1 MDSIIFDVDGTLW
14 DSTGEVADAWV
25 IVAKECGAPYE
36 HITGERLHKEFGKTM
51 EAIGI
56 SLFPEYPAEEAV
68 RIIRRAC
75 DIENEWLAVH
85 HAALYDGVLNT
96 LKTLSAKMPLFIVSN
111 CQGGY
116 IEVMK
121 ETTGLTPYITDHLCP
136 DDTGHAKASN
146 IRAIVEK
153 HNLKSPIY
161 VGDTQGDLNASRE
174 AGVKFVFASYGFG
187 QVDSYDG
194 VIEKPEDLLTLSET
208 EI

>member
-14 DSTGEVADAWV
+14 DSTNEVADAWV
-25 IVAKECGAPYE
+25 VAAKECGAPYE

-51 EAIGI
+51 EDIALSIYPQ
-56 SLFPEYPAEEAV
+56 FPPEEAI
-68 RIIRRAC
+68 RIVRRAC
-75 DIENEWLAVH
+75 VIENEWLAVH
-85 HAALYDGVLNT
+85 HAVLYDGVLDT
-96 LKTLSAKMPLFIVSN
+96 LKTLSEKMPLFIVSN

-116 IEVMK
+116 IEVMLK
-121 ETTGLTPYITDHLCP
+121 TTGLTPYITDHLCP

-187 QVDSYDG
+187 QVDSCDG
-194 VIEKPEDLLTLSET
+194 VIEKPEDLLTLSEA

>member
-25 IVAKECGAPYE
+25 IAAKECGAPYE
-36 HITGERLHKEFGKTM
+36 HITGERRHKEFGKTM

>member
-25 IVAKECGAPYE
+25 IAAKECGAPYE

-161 VGDTQGDLNASRE
+161 VNASRE

-208 EI
+208 DI

>member
-25 IVAKECGAPYE
+25 IAAKECGAPYE

-56 SLFPEYPAEEAV
+56 SLFPKYPAEEAV

-85 HAALYDGVLNT
+85 HAALYDGVLDT
-96 LKTLSAKMPLFIVSN
+96 LKTLSEKMPLFIVSN

-116 IEVMK
+116 IEVML

-187 QVDSYDG
+187 QVDSCDG
-194 VIEKPEDLLTLSET
+194 VIEKPEDLLALSDT

>member
-25 IVAKECGAPYE
+25 IAAKECGAPYE

-194 VIEKPEDLLTLSET
+194 VIEKPEDLLTLSES

>member
-1 MDSIIFDVDGTLW
+1 MNGNVWNDIDGNQIVLFCNIETMYLNDILMGSKSLYDLRLQLCAFII
-14 DSTGEVADAWV
+14 
-25 IVAKECGAPYE
+25 
-36 HITGERLHKEFGKTM
+36 
-51 EAIGI
+51 
-56 SLFPEYPAEEAV
+56 
-68 RIIRRAC
+68 
-75 DIENEWLAVH
+75 IENEWLAVH

-136 DDTGHAKASN
+136 DDTVHAKASN

>member
-14 DSTGEVADAWV
+14 DSTNEVADAWV
-25 IVAKECGAPYE
+25 IAAKEFDAPYE

-51 EAIGI
+51 DDIGI
-56 SLFPEYPAEEAV
+56 SLFPEYPAEEAIK
-68 RIIRRAC
+68 IIRRAC
-75 DIENEWLAVH
+75 AIENEWLAVH
-85 HAALYDGVLNT
+85 HAVLYDGVLDT
-96 LKTLSAKMPLFIVSN
+96 LKTLSEKMFIVSN

-116 IEVMK
+116 IEVML

-153 HNLKSPIY
+153 HNLKSPVY

-194 VIEKPEDLLTLSET
+194 VIEKPEDLLALSE
-208 EI
+208 

>member
-25 IVAKECGAPYE
+25 IAAKECGAPYE

-174 AGVKFVFASYGFG
+174 AGVKFVFASHGFG

>member
-14 DSTGEVADAWV
+14 DSTNEVADAWI
-25 IVAKECGAPYE
+25 IVAKEFGAPYE

-51 EAIGI
+51 DDIAY
-56 SLFPEYPAEEAV
+56 SLFSEYPAEEAV
-68 RIIRRAC
+68 RIIQRAC
-75 DIENEWLAVH
+75 VIENEWLAVH
-85 HAALYDGVLNT
+85 HAALYDGVLDT

-136 DDTGHAKASN
+136 GDTGHAKAFN

>member
-14 DSTGEVADAWV
+14 DSTNEVADAWV
-25 IVAKECGAPYE
+25 IAAKEFDAPYE

-51 EAIGI
+51 DDIGI
-56 SLFPEYPAEEAV
+56 SLFPEYPAEEAIK
-68 RIIRRAC
+68 IIRRAC
-75 DIENEWLAVH
+75 AIENEWLAVH
-85 HAALYDGVLNT
+85 HAVLYDGVLDT
-96 LKTLSAKMPLFIVSN
+96 LKTLSEKMPLFIVSN

-116 IEVMK
+116 IEVML

-187 QVDSYDG
+187 QVDSCDG
-194 VIEKPEDLLTLSET
+194 VIEKPEDLLALSAT

>member
-14 DSTGEVADAWV
+14 DSTSEVADAWV
-25 IVAKECGAPYE
+25 IAAKECGAPYE
-36 HITGERLHKEFGKTM
+36 H
-51 EAIGI
+51 
-56 SLFPEYPAEEAV
+56 YPPEEAV
-68 RIIRRAC
+68 RIIHRAC
-75 DIENEWLAVH
+75 AIENEWLAVH
-85 HAALYDGVLNT
+85 HAALYDGVLDT
-96 LKTLSAKMPLFIVSN
+96 LKTLSEKMPLFIVSN

-208 EI
+208 DI

>member
-14 DSTGEVADAWV
+14 DSTNEVADAWV
-25 IVAKECGAPYE
+25 IAAKEFDAPYE

-51 EAIGI
+51 DDIGI
-56 SLFPEYPAEEAV
+56 SLFPEYPAEEAIK
-68 RIIRRAC
+68 IIRRAC
-75 DIENEWLAVH
+75 AIENEWLAVH
-85 HAALYDGVLNT
+85 HAVLYDGVLDT
-96 LKTLSAKMPLFIVSN
+96 LKTLSEKMPLFIVSN

-116 IEVMK
+116 IEVML

-187 QVDSYDG
+187 QVDSCDG
-194 VIEKPEDLLTLSET
+194 VIEKPEDLLALSDT

>member
-1 MDSIIFDVDGTLW
+1 MDDI
-14 DSTGEVADAWV
+14 A
-25 IVAKECGAPYE
+25 Y
-36 HITGERLHKEFGKTM
+36 
-51 EAIGI
+51 
-56 SLFPEYPAEEAV
+56 SLFSEYPAEDAV
-68 RIIRRAC
+68 KIIRRAC
-75 DIENEWLAVH
+75 AIENEWLAVH
-85 HAALYDGVLNT
+85 HAVLYDGVLDT
-96 LKTLSAKMPLFIVSN
+96 LKTLSGKMPLFIVSN

-116 IEVMK
+116 IEVML

-153 HNLKSPIY
+153 HNLKSPVY

-194 VIEKPEDLLTLSET
+194 VIEKPEDLLALSE
-208 EI
+208 

>member
-1 MDSIIFDVDGTLW
+1 
-14 DSTGEVADAWV
+14 
-25 IVAKECGAPYE
+25 
-36 HITGERLHKEFGKTM
+36 M

-208 EI
+208 DI

>member
-25 IVAKECGAPYE
+25 IAAKECGAPYE

-136 DDTGHAKASN
+136 DDTVHAKASN

-194 VIEKPEDLLTLSET
+194 VIEKPDDLLTLSET

>member
-25 IVAKECGAPYE
+25 IAAKECGAPYE

-121 ETTGLTPYITDHLCP
+121 ETTGLTPYITVHLCP